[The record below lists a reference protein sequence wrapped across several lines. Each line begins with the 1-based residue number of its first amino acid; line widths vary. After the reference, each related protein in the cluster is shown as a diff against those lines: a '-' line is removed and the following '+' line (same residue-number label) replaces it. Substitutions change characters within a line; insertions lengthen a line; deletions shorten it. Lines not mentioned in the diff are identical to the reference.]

1 MEDKINFFDILEKT
15 LKRKAKSLTRDSGLA
30 YNLALERISKE
41 YGFHHWHDLSQLKS
55 YILVH
60 FPERPL
66 SRDAA
71 PLDSLLEEKGFSRI
85 APDADIHAFI
95 ANQSLLRRFDD
106 FQAESESLGDDAET
120 YLLRDAQ
127 HIKSVDDIK
136 TLVSHYLG
144 RVQYHVI
151 YKGLLYDFDTLTDG
165 DFDDIVEYAYF
176 KEDGL

>member
-1 MEDKINFFDILEKT
+1 MEDEINFFNILVKT
-15 LKRKAKSLTRDSGLA
+15 LKNKAKSLTHDSGLTH
-30 YNLALERISKE
+30 NLALERISKE
-41 YGFHHWHDLSQLKS
+41 YGFRHWHDLSQLKS

-71 PLDSLLEEKGFSRI
+71 PLYSLLEEKGFSRI
-85 APDADIHAFI
+85 SPDADIHAFI
-95 ANQSLLRRFDD
+95 ANQSLLRLFNL
-106 FQAESESLGDDAET
+106 QVESASLGDDAET

-127 HIKSVDDIK
+127 YIKSLDDIK
-136 TLVSHYLG
+136 TLGSHYQG

-151 YKGLLYDFDTLTDG
+151 YKGHLYDFDTLSDG
-165 DFDDIVEYAYF
+165 EFDDIVEYAYF